1 MTGKPRTEASL
12 ANKETKKETAP
23 KHKETAMEFI
33 SSMAVV
39 LVIGLFIITFNLQAF
54 EIPSSSM
61 EDTLLIGDHVF
72 VDRVS
77 YAPPARWAGPM
88 LPYRDIRRGDIVVFL
103 SVTDPGMYIVKRIIG
118 IPGDRIR
125 LHEGVVYRN
134 GEKLDQPYV
143 KPCDPA
149 LNACYAPYRDNFPSV
164 PAAMSFN
171 TSPTPEWQLLMPLN
185 KNAQGELVV
194 PRDSYFAMGDNR
206 TASYDSRYWGFIP
219 RENVIGRPMFIY
231 WSFETP
237 RDQYQ
242 KQSFT
247 ERAKFIGHVVLHFF
261 DETRWRRTLRMV
273 R

>member
-1 MTGKPRTEASL
+1 
-12 ANKETKKETAP
+12 
-23 KHKETAMEFI
+23 MEFT

-72 VDRVS
+72 VDRVT
-77 YAPPARWAGPM
+77 YAPKANWLGPAV
-88 LPYRDIRRGDIVVFL
+88 PYREIRRGDIVVFL
-103 SVTDPGMYIVKRIIG
+103 SVTDPGMYIVKRIVG

-125 LHEGVVYRN
+125 LRDGEVYRN
-134 GEKLDQPYV
+134 GEKLDEPYKKTV
-143 KPCDPA
+143 CDDRQTPC
-149 LNACYAPYRDNFPSV
+149 YSPYRDNFPSV
-164 PAAMSFN
+164 PPLQSAVP
-171 TSPTPEWQLLMPLN
+171 PTPEWSLLMPLN
-185 KNAQGELVV
+185 KGPDDELVV
-194 PRDSYFAMGDNR
+194 PKESYFAMGDNR
-206 TASYDSRYWGFIP
+206 FASYDSRYWGFIP

-237 RDQYQ
+237 RDQYT
-242 KQSFT
+242 KQTFR
-247 ERAKFIGHVVLHFF
+247 ERIAFIGHVVLHFF

>member
-1 MTGKPRTEASL
+1 
-12 ANKETKKETAP
+12 
-23 KHKETAMEFI
+23 MEFI

-72 VDRVS
+72 VDRVT
-77 YAPPARWAGPM
+77 YAPPAYGVGP
-88 LPYRDIRRGDIVVFL
+88 LVPYRDIRRGDIVVFL
-103 SVTDPGMYIVKRIIG
+103 SVTDPGMYIVKRIMG

-125 LHEGVVYRN
+125 LREGAVYRN
-134 GEKLDQPYV
+134 GEKLNEPYV
-143 KPCDPA
+143 KPCDA
-149 LNACYAPYRDNFPSV
+149 ASGSCYAPYRDNFPSV
-164 PAAMSFN
+164 PALLS
-171 TSPTPEWQLLMPLN
+171 SVPPTPEWTLLMPLSRN
-185 KNAQGELVV
+185 DEGELVV
-194 PRDSYFAMGDNR
+194 PKDSYFAMGDNR
-206 TASYDSRYWGFIP
+206 SASYDSRYWGFIP

-242 KQSFT
+242 KQSKA
-247 ERAKFIGHVVLHFF
+247 ERIQFIGHVILHFF